1 MRANDHN
8 DALAKLV
15 QKKGKKRNFEQ
26 KSAAFNRGAGRRNAR
41 QMPTR
46 QLNRGR

>member
-15 QKKGKKRNFEQ
+15 QKKGKKQNYGP
-26 KSAAFNRGAGRRNAR
+26 KSAAFKHGAGRRNAR
-41 QMPTR
+41 QLPTR